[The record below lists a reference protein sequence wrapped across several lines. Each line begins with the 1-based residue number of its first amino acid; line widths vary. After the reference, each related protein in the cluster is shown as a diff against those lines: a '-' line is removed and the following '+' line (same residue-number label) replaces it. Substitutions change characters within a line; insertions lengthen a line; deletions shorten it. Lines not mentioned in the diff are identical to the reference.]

1 MFYERTLTKC
11 KSEGVY
17 LRHKCFH
24 RKARDFKK
32 KIKMKKVRKKIFC

>member
-1 MFYERTLTKC
+1 MQVRR
-11 KSEGVY
+11 SVPQAQV
-17 LRHKCFH
+17 KCFH